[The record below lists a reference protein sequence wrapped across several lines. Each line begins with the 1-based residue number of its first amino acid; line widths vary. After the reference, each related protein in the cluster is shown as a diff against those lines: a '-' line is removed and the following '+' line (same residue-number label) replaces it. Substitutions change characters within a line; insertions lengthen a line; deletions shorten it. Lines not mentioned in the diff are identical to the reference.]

1 MTTTA
6 HGVLTMGGGAG
17 VEEGGTQATC
27 GKQPRLAPWSR
38 DQPAL
43 SGTPDSCGFPEGN
56 NRMWQCNQ
64 PGLSP
69 WRRGSRQLSS

>member
-1 MTTTA
+1 M
-6 HGVLTMGGGAG
+6 
-17 VEEGGTQATC
+17 GTQATC

-56 NRMWQCNQ
+56 NRVWQRNQ

-69 WRRGSRQLSS
+69 WRRGSRQLPSWAGSLADSPRRTTAG